1 MIRNDARQRLHCNES
16 QGSVDVTTFLYF
28 GVACDDR
35 HRPVR
40 PHLDYGR
47 TRGLVHRR
55 CNVRSRPVSYRQR
68 SGTHECPSIDICF
81 DTDSSHV
88 YHDHATARFSP
99 NRAVCYSHRGELHA
113 DAGYGI
119 PMFSIPYPSGV
130 LLRTTQVRLMLLI
143 APMIYPSIKW

>member
-1 MIRNDARQRLHCNES
+1 MVSPRLWFVIRNDARQRLHCNES

-68 SGTHECPSIDICF
+68 SGTHGCPSIDICF

-99 NRAVCYSHRGELHA
+99 NRAVRYSHRGELHA
-113 DAGYGI
+113 DAGYGMLRHNKI
-119 PMFSIPYPSGV
+119 DVCSICARSCCSYAEISV
-130 LLRTTQVRLMLLI
+130 
-143 APMIYPSIKW
+143 